1 MVDDDLHVGVTPL
14 GERLRTVGSAEFTGY
29 DKAVTPARIEMLR
42 DVARRLYP
50 DVSPY
55 LEPRPEHQAWAGLR
69 PMTPDCLP
77 IVGASPLDNLF
88 LNTGHGYL
96 GWTTGAGAS
105 RLVVDAIMG
114 RPSPIDPTPYRF
126 GRF

>member
-1 MVDDDLHVGVTPL
+1 MVGFFVKGGLT
-14 GERLRTVGSAEFTGY
+14 SC
-29 DKAVTPARIEMLR
+29 
-42 DVARRLYP
+42 ARRLYL
-50 DVSPY
+50 SL
-55 LEPRPEHQAWAGLR
+55 LEIF
-69 PMTPDCLP
+69 CLP